1 MSNEFVTRNGF
12 VSLDNS
18 RITGSLNVSAGI
30 TGSLFGTASF
40 AVSASSV
47 TSASFASTAS
57 LALSVTGGFSKS
69 FAIVNNSNIQATD
82 IGIFPVWRCNVAC
95 TASLV
100 IGYNDSGSSV
110 VVNAAKNGADLLASN
125 LTISTT
131 NTWASSSTLQNQNFN
146 VGDILAFR
154 FVSFAGSPKEV
165 TIQTN
170 FIY

>member
-18 RITGSLNVSAGI
+18 RITGSLNVSGGI
-30 TGSLFGTASF
+30 TGSLFGTASL
-40 AVSASSV
+40 
-47 TSASFASTAS
+47 ASTAS

-69 FAIVNNSNIQATD
+69 FAIINNSTIQATD
-82 IGIFPVWRCNVAC
+82 IGTFPVWRCNVAC

-100 IGYNDSGSSV
+100 VGYNDSGSSV
-110 VVNAAKNGADLLASN
+110 VVNAAKNGADLLSSN

-131 NTWASSSTLQNQNFN
+131 DTWASSSVLQNQNFN
-146 VGDILAFR
+146 VGDILAFK
-154 FVSFAGSPKEV
+154 FVSFTGSPKEV
-165 TIQTN
+165 TIQTS